1 MKKWKPK
8 IRKIYQT
15 WLQIVLL
22 LGIGL
27 FMVGCNAGGQDQN
40 TTVTPVEPEVERQQ
54 MEIEVEG
61 ASASQKGDTIT
72 LDYPVLEDK
81 NNRIPDWAINP
92 GIGGVLGAVGV
103 GPVCQLGTKEQLDEA
118 RLNAR
123 LELAQ
128 MLELRLQGIDRGQL
142 EQQTQAM
149 GDSVQDNSRKNI
161 LGVNRS
167 ISDIVLAGSRQRA
180 LWFDPDNG
188 ECYVWIVLDGDVLE
202 KVDHYINQD
211 VSTFVANTPIDSE
224 YKPQRRQ
231 PKPPT
236 VVVEMSEQ
244 VAPIPEPLEP
254 VEELEEKLPEI
265 ETIPL
270 KDETVN

>member
-1 MKKWKPK
+1 MKKQGS
-8 IRKIYQT
+8 RNGAVFVVG
-15 WLQIVLL
+15 VLVAACL
-22 LGIGL
+22 L
-27 FMVGCNAGGQDQN
+27 MTGCNTAGPGQDA
-40 TTVTPVEPEVERQQ
+40 TVTPVEPEVGRQQ

-61 ASASQKGDTIT
+61 ATATQRGETIT
-72 LDYPVLEDK
+72 IDYPVLEDK
-81 NNRIPDWAINP
+81 NNRIPDWVINP
-92 GIGGVLGAVGV
+92 GTGRVLGAIGV

-142 EQQTQAM
+142 EQQTQAT
-149 GDSVQDNSRKNI
+149 GDNVQDSSRKSI
-161 LGVNRS
+161 LGVDRS
-167 ISDIVLAGSRQRA
+167 IADIVLAGSRQRA

-188 ECYVWIVLDGDVLE
+188 ECYVWIVLDSAVLE

-211 VSTFVANTPIDSE
+211 VSTFVANTRIDNE
-224 YKPQRRQ
+224 FKPQRRI

-236 VVVEMSEQ
+236 VVVDMPDAP
-244 VAPIPEPLEP
+244 APIPEPLEP
-254 VEELEEKLPEI
+254 VEELEQKLKEL

-270 KDETVN
+270 KGETVN

>member
-1 MKKWKPK
+1 MKKFVSLRSKAC
-8 IRKIYQT
+8 QVGA
-15 WLQIVLL
+15 LIVACLL
-22 LGIGL
+22 
-27 FMVGCNAGGQDQN
+27 MVGCNSGGQGQD

-61 ASASQKGDTIT
+61 ASASQEGNTIT
-72 LDYPVLEDK
+72 LDYPVQKDK
-81 NNRIPDWAINP
+81 NNRLPVWVINP
-92 GIGGVLGAVGV
+92 GTDGVLGAVGV

-161 LGVNRS
+161 LGVDRS

-202 KVDHYINQD
+202 KVDHYVNQD
-211 VSTFVANTPIDSE
+211 VSTFVANTPIDLE
-224 YKPQRRQ
+224 YKPERRQ

-236 VVVEMSEQ
+236 VVVDMPEQ
-244 VAPIPEPLEP
+244 AAPAPEILEP
-254 VEELEEKLPEI
+254 VEELEEKLPKI

-270 KDETVN
+270 KGETVK

>member
-1 MKKWKPK
+1 MKRLGS
-8 IRKIYQT
+8 RKEAVLAAGALIAAC
-15 WLQIVLL
+15 LL
-22 LGIGL
+22 L
-27 FMVGCNAGGQDQN
+27 VGCNTAGQGKSA
-40 TTVTPVEPEVERQQ
+40 TVTPAEAEVERQQ

-61 ASASQKGDTIT
+61 ATATQRGDTIT
-72 LDYPVLEDK
+72 IDYPVLEDK
-81 NNRIPDWAINP
+81 NNRIPDWVINP
-92 GIGGVLGAVGV
+92 GTGKVLGAVGV

-142 EQQTQAM
+142 EQQTQAV
-149 GDSVQDNSRKNI
+149 GDNIQDTSRKSI
-161 LGVNRS
+161 LGVDRS
-167 ISDIVLAGSRQRA
+167 IADIVLAGSRQRA

-188 ECYVWIVLDGDVLE
+188 ECYVWIVLDSAVLD

-211 VSTFVANTPIDSE
+211 VSTFVANTPIDNE
-224 YKPQRRQ
+224 FKPQRRI

-236 VVVEMSEQ
+236 VVVDMPD
-244 VAPIPEPLEP
+244 APAPEPEVLEP
-254 VEELEEKLPEI
+254 VEELELKLKDL

-270 KDETVN
+270 KDENAN